1 MGCVVGRKY
10 LEQNNVWNPG
20 KKYLEDVKERL
31 IGDLDVV
38 IEDLTT
44 RMGR

>member
-10 LEQNNVWNPG
+10 LEQKDVWNPG
-20 KKYLEDVKERL
+20 KMYLEDVKERL

-38 IEDLTT
+38 IEDL
-44 RMGR
+44 RMRMER